1 MTMWGQEP
9 KQSSY
14 LPHVPSQ
21 VPRNYHAWSW
31 LLTWNLPPPS
41 HSVAGG
47 KGERKE
53 AEGDNDGSSTS
64 SSLGWRSP
72 FSAPIVITSPH
83 FSPPPATILWQH
95 CGGWEPPMCYCLFLS
110 SCLIPS
116 PVSLSMVYGQEGFEP
131 NTPRSVL
138 QHYNAMLALRKQ
150 WLYSRKFS
158 DNVLENLKNNLAI
171 LF

>member
-1 MTMWGQEP
+1 
-9 KQSSY
+9 
-14 LPHVPSQ
+14 
-21 VPRNYHAWSW
+21 
-31 LLTWNLPPPS
+31 
-41 HSVAGG
+41 
-47 KGERKE
+47 
-53 AEGDNDGSSTS
+53 
-64 SSLGWRSP
+64 
-72 FSAPIVITSPH
+72 
-83 FSPPPATILWQH
+83 
-95 CGGWEPPMCYCLFLS
+95 MCYCLFLS

-171 LF
+171 LFLKMSINWELFYDWKIQSKIWCHLIASLGFL